1 LFSLSYS
8 VVAVIWG
15 HISVNVARAA
25 GGDVSAVKD
34 EILSNQTERW
44 QAVGMLKHIF
54 SFVDFPWELKKHAI
68 DFLLCITDGNIAR
81 NCIDEDTDCSIYMP
95 NLYAALQVPSFL
107 LCLYIYICSLLS
119 NDQN

>member
-1 LFSLSYS
+1 M
-8 VVAVIWG
+8 IWG

-25 GGDVSAVKD
+25 GGDVSTVKD

-44 QAVGMLKHIF
+44 QAVGMLKYIF

-81 NCIDEDTDCSIYMP
+81 NCNDEDTDCSIYMP